1 MIKKKF
7 KKILVVL
14 GGDSG
19 ERIISLKSGKAC
31 IKALRKKKYTVS
43 AFDPKNKSLNL
54 INKLKVDAIFN
65 ALHGKNG
72 EDGVAQSYFE
82 YLRIPYTHSGIIS
95 SYNAMN
101 KIISKEIFIK
111 SRIPTPKFF
120 FIDKNRVKTEHIKK
134 KLKERKINFPV
145 VIKPINEGSSLGV
158 KITKNFKEL
167 RLSAKTLFKKYNQ
180 LIFEQYIGGQEIQV
194 AVINNIPLGAIELIP
209 KRSFY
214 DYKAKY
220 TKSAKTKHVMPARLK
235 KNKYLEVLQLAKRA
249 HKVLNCRGVTRADF
263 KFYKNKFYLLEI
275 NTQPGMTNLSLVPEI
290 ANYYGIDFP
299 NLIEKILLD
308 ADVNKWKKEFFLVW
322 F

>member
-308 ADVNKWKKEFFLVW
+308 ADVNK
-322 F
+322 